1 MSSSKGEYHVGTG
14 NVGGAGSN
22 HADREPR
29 AGAQGQQRIFP
40 DAGEGTEFLA
50 IAARRSAKQYTDLMQ
65 RNVGATFDL
74 CDKLIQAKDQ
84 QDAMRIQSEFFQ
96 AQVRA
101 VTDQARSMGES
112 AIKAMTGAFTPR
124 GSTDTGLHCSVG

>member
-1 MSSSKGEYHVGTG
+1 MSEPAMSAEKVRAMLTENLERVRKASNEYFQMLEKGLSSSQLPL
-14 NVGGAGSN
+14 
-22 HADREPR
+22 ADH
-29 AGAQGQQRIFP
+29 
-40 DAGEGTEFLA
+40 
-50 IAARRSAKQYTDLMQ
+50 AKQYTDLMQ

>member
-1 MSSSKGEYHVGTG
+1 MLTENLERVRKASNEYFQMLEKGLSSSQLPL
-14 NVGGAGSN
+14 
-22 HADREPR
+22 ADH
-29 AGAQGQQRIFP
+29 
-40 DAGEGTEFLA
+40 
-50 IAARRSAKQYTDLMQ
+50 AKQYTDLTQ

-112 AIKAMTGAFTPR
+112 AMKAMTGAFTPK
-124 GSTDTGLHCSVG
+124 S